1 MDDMNTKQMNPTKER
16 NGDLCEIAM
25 HCCSKGSSSLSN
37 FPGLMKEIIE
47 TKAWERREWR
57 GKVFEL
63 PSLLDLITRKPLEGW
78 GEDPEKVEALIESD
92 PEVLSMW
99 RKETTRA
106 NHRPLKS
113 NDNIITSSKAKQGTG
128 KAYTLDR
135 LSKENPDLYQS
146 VVNGELSANAAAIA
160 AGWRKKTVTVTD
172 DPASAAK
179 TLREKFGDEWFK
191 AMVQEAGMELDPV
204 KAKAPKVKPQ
214 AKRVKEKVEVNQQSV
229 GAPRPEPSKAPEKKS
244 PRITSWSYN
253 ILYGYFTNSRK
264 SKQRIDNLEKSLQK
278 EGCKSP
284 IIIKTRDGKSP
295 CIIDGEERKKIC
307 EKLGIHYQIQEMYF
321 ESDAHV
327 LVFIAKN
334 EISELEA
341 IGDKAELKKYHQHLK
356 DSCKETRTDHKLF
369 MEYVSK

>member
-1 MDDMNTKQMNPTKER
+1 MSAVLD
-16 NGDLCEIAM
+16 G
-25 HCCSKGSSSLSN
+25 GSLSN

-229 GAPRPEPSKAPEKKS
+229 GAPKPEPSKAPEKKS

-253 ILYGYFTNSRK
+253 ILYSYFTNSRK